1 MPDRH
6 EFLPQPHSASPWCS
20 CQDPDCPGRAAS
32 AARHRDYTGQA
43 GDPEDDAIETHRL
56 ITRLLADLT
65 RHDSHLSGVDVDANT
80 ALDLAGIDRSARP
93 GGLRL

>member
-6 EFLPQPHSASPWCS
+6 EFLPQPHSASPGCS
-20 CQDPDCPGRAAS
+20 RPDPDRPGRAAS
-32 AARHRDYTGQA
+32 AARHRDHTGQA
-43 GDPEDDAIETHRL
+43 GDPDDDAIKTHRL
-56 ITRLLADLT
+56 ITRLPADLT
-65 RHDSHLSGVDVDANT
+65 RHYRQLSGVDLDANT